1 MKLNTKLS
9 LKYWIALI
17 GFCAIWLFIP
27 FSDYMADNVA
37 KAIKFDPTTLLALIV
52 AFSLSILIVKII
64 IGIKNILK

>member
-17 GFCAIWLFIP
+17 GFCAIVLLIP
-27 FSDYMADNVA
+27 FSDYLADKFS
-37 KAIKFDPTTLLALIV
+37 KAVSFDPTTFLYLIIIFAFLLTI
-52 AFSLSILIVKII
+52 FKII